1 MSSNRVL
8 GVLTLVGTPLGNRSD
23 LSPRAHQAILDADEL
38 WCEDTR
44 SPLRLMGEGAVLPSR
59 KSCFA
64 GNEERRCEELKDRLL
79 EGAKIVF
86 VSEAGMPA
94 ISDPG
99 QGLAQSAWEIGAK
112 VEVVPGPTAA
122 MTALVASGFLAQG
135 AVFWGFLPRKGSRR
149 DSLIERMVA
158 SEGAFVLY
166 EAGNRVKALLREL
179 DAALGEQAQERRL
192 LIARELTKKHE
203 TLQRGRVRE
212 LVEQLPEIDERGE
225 FTLVLE
231 GAGPAKESA
240 VDPRRQGAQELWQ
253 LMQNRELR
261 PKARAREIAS
271 LLGENARDIYATLVA
286 ERSRDDSD

>member
-1 MSSNRVL
+1 MTKHQAPGAL
-8 GVLTLVGTPLGNRSD
+8 ILVGTPLGNRSD
-23 LSPRAHQAILDADEL
+23 LSPRAHQAILEADEL

-44 SPLRLMGEGAVLPSR
+44 SPLRLMGEGAVLPAR

-64 GNEERRCEELKDRLL
+64 GNEARRCEELKDRLID
-79 EGAKIVF
+79 GAKIVF

-112 VEVVPGPTAA
+112 VEVIPGPTAA
-122 MTALVASGFLAQG
+122 MTALVASGFAAQG
-135 AVFWGFLPRKGSRR
+135 AVFWGFLPRKGARR
-149 DSLIERMVA
+149 DALIARMAA

-166 EAGNRVKALLREL
+166 EAGNRVKALLKEL
-179 DAALGEQAQERRL
+179 AAALGEQASQRGL

-203 TLQRGRVRE
+203 TLQRGSLIE
-212 LVEQLPEIDERGE
+212 LVEALGEIDERGE

-240 VDPRRQGAQELWQ
+240 DDPRRDGAKELWR
-253 LMQNRELR
+253 LMQDKRLR
-261 PKARAREIAS
+261 PKARAREIAK
-271 LLGENARDIYATLVA
+271 LLGENAREIYALLVA
-286 ERSRDDSD
+286 EASDTEN